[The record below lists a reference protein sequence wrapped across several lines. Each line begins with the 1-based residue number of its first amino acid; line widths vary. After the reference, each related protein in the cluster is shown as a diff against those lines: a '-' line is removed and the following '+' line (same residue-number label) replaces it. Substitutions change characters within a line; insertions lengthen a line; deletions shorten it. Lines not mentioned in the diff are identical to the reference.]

1 MEKKTRNEN
10 VREDEISKMF
20 VKFSDY
26 LLKISCERET
36 SLKRKDYEALLK
48 IAVENLSFVH
58 SGSVLTMNEAEE
70 FCYIATYNHDYEL
83 LKNVR
88 FRKQEI
94 LMRRFKQTYVIK
106 RRSLDL
112 VKELSSKIDEDD
124 NSLKQWSIFTCSSGD
139 NLIFNI
145 EMKCSIDFV
154 KAKAQSDIAHRITAK
169 LSNEEN
175 EILRRGRNA
184 KSNTM
189 PKNAEISE
197 YKYATGLEAL
207 IGYLY
212 LKKDFKRLD
221 EVLKICVG
229 IINEDKSYE
238 E

>member
-1 MEKKTRNEN
+1 MEDYFDLIHINFESNKD
-10 VREDEISKMF
+10 VREYSPLVLAYVGDAVYEVFIRTMVAKGSSCPVSKLF
-20 VKFSDY
+20 
-26 LLKISCERET
+26 
-36 SLKRKDYEALLK
+36 
-48 IAVENLSFVH
+48 
-58 SGSVLTMNEAEE
+58 
-70 FCYIATYNHDYEL
+70 
-83 LKNVR
+83 
-88 FRKQEI
+88 
-94 LMRRFKQTYVIK
+94 
-106 RRSLDL
+106 
-112 VKELSSKIDEDD
+112 
-124 NSLKQWSIFTCSSGD
+124 
-139 NLIFNI
+139 
-145 EMKCSIDFV
+145 KCSIDFV